1 MGSAKEKGTIQFET
15 SWHEHTSTQQP
26 QCEKQPG
33 HRKST
38 IPHSYHIGIPWCSSF
53 TASNFTEAHNA
64 KTPVHKSPRKQP
76 LRSRSILQ
84 SNHRQVLRAVRPIN
98 AARRN
103 RCASQA
109 TLPFNKCW
117 DIFAK
122 FYSATSNILIPLQS
136 HLRATDSPR
145 KATTGLQNTKK
156 PTAHPHTHTETSAW
170 PSSSFGD
177 SFGQSHPELKETIAR
192 RNAYPHAAVPMYK
205 VTMDR
210 SMREGTV
217 ASDRDASV
225 PARALFECRAA
236 PATNDAHSSLPYFSP
251 NWN

>member
-1 MGSAKEKGTIQFET
+1 MGSAKAKGTIQFET

-122 FYSATSNILIPLQS
+122 FYSATSNILIPLKS

-156 PTAHPHTHTETSAW
+156 NNSTPTHTYRNVSLTQQFLWRFVWAKSPRVERNNSASQRI
-170 PSSSFGD
+170 PSRSSSNVQ
-177 SFGQSHPELKETIAR
+177 SNHGQKHER
-192 RNAYPHAAVPMYK
+192 RNCSKWPG
-205 VTMDR
+205 R
-210 SMREGTV
+210 LS
-217 ASDRDASV
+217 SS
-225 PARALFECRAA
+225 ARFVRM
-236 PATNDAHSSLPYFSP
+236 
-251 NWN
+251 